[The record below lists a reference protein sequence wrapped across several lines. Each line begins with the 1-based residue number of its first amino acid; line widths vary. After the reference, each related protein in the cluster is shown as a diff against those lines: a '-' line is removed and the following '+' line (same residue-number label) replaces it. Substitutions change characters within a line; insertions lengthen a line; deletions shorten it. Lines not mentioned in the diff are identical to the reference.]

1 MNKPRRRRPQQERY
15 TRRLAKRQKED
26 KLEIINGRERKW
38 ERFRLASGNTKKKKN
53 VYIYIYIYMQPVM
66 PLGRRLI
73 VLKCT
78 PL

>member
-38 ERFRLASGNTKKKKN
+38 ERFRLASGNTKKKKTCIH
-53 VYIYIYIYMQPVM
+53 IYICIYATRDATGAQADSP
-66 PLGRRLI
+66 
-73 VLKCT
+73 
-78 PL
+78 

>member
-53 VYIYIYIYMQPVM
+53 VYIYIYIYMYICNP
-66 PLGRRLI
+66 
-73 VLKCT
+73 
-78 PL
+78 

>member
-15 TRRLAKRQKED
+15 TRRLTKRQKED
-26 KLEIINGRERKW
+26 KLEIMNGRERENGRDFGWPLK
-38 ERFRLASGNTKKKKN
+38 LLKKKH
-53 VYIYIYIYMQPVM
+53 VYIYIYMQHVM

>member
-53 VYIYIYIYMQPVM
+53 VYTYIYICIYATRDATGAQADSP
-66 PLGRRLI
+66 
-73 VLKCT
+73 
-78 PL
+78 